1 MAAPTLVSVE
11 EYLSTSYR
19 PDCDYVD
26 GEVLERNVGEH
37 DHSSLQGDVYAYLR
51 RYRKQGLIAFIE
63 LRVQVKA
70 SRFRIPDVCVTL
82 GHPKEQV
89 LTKPPL
95 LCIEILSREDRM
107 KRVQERIDDYLQMGV
122 PMVWVLDPETRRT
135 YMATL
140 KDGLHE
146 VKTGV
151 LRTANPVIE
160 LPLSKIFP
168 K

>member
-1 MAAPTLVSVE
+1 MAARTLISVE

-51 RYRKQGLIAFIE
+51 RYKKHGFFAFID
-63 LRVQVKA
+63 LRVQVKP
-70 SRFRIPDVCVTL
+70 SRFRIPDICVTM
-82 GHPKEQV
+82 GPPGEQI
-89 LTKPPL
+89 LTKPPI
-95 LCIEILSREDRM
+95 LCIEILSPEDRM

-122 PMVWVLDPETRRT
+122 PMVWILDPDAKRAYT
-135 YMATL
+135 ATSA
-140 KDGLHE
+140 DGLHE

-151 LRTANPVIE
+151 LRTESPVIQ
-160 LPLSKIFP
+160 LPLSKIFT
-168 K
+168 